1 MTEMNRLRIFEE
13 DEKFFIRRK
22 VRNDWFP
29 VMGKDGK
36 ELCADNYDKAVDLLV
51 EYINI

>member
-22 VRNDWFP
+22 VLDILPRLNGVGF
-29 VMGKDGK
+29 
-36 ELCADNYDKAVDLLV
+36 LCASVDC
-51 EYINI
+51 